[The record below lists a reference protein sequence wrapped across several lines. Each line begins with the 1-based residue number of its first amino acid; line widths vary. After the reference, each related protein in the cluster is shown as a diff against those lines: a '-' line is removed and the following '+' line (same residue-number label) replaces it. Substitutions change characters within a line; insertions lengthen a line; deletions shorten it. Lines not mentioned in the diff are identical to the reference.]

1 MTKQLFAGVIK
12 KAIPLVGGVIG
23 GGITFVA
30 FKPCCDKLRATL
42 QDTMLSNPHYCP
54 TKEEGQFVIS
64 EEETFVEAETED
76 GGVTLP

>member
-1 MTKQLFAGVIK
+1 MFDKPTRKTF
-12 KAIPLVGGVIG
+12 PLLGGVIG

-54 TKEEGQFVIS
+54 TKEEDQFVIS
-64 EEETFVEAETED
+64 DEESFVEEETED